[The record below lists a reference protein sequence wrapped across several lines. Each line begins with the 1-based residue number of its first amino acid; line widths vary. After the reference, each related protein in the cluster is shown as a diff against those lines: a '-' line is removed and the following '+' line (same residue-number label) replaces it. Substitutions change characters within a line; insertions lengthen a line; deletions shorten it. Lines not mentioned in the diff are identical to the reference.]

1 MADAAH
7 SPNDHGHD
15 DHGHGE
21 HPPHLAH
28 HFDTLHQQF
37 EAGKLGMWA
46 FIAQEVLFFSG
57 LFAAYAVYR
66 YNHPEV
72 FVYASHFLDT
82 SLGFIN
88 TCVLLFS
95 SLTMAWGVRCAQI
108 GDRKWLITFLWITIL
123 CGFAFMGIKYVEYK
137 AKWEH
142 NTLWGAGYHPNEE
155 AIEHAFSHGHG
166 KDHSDSHFTPPQEP
180 ANVRTF
186 FAVYFCLTGL
196 HGIHV
201 IVGIGF
207 LFWLLIRSY
216 RGDFSP
222 EYFAPV
228 DFVGLYWHVV
238 DLIWIFLF
246 PLLYLIH

>member
-7 SPNDHGHD
+7 SHD

-82 SLGFIN
+82 TLGAIN

-108 GDRKWLITFLWITIL
+108 GDRRWLIIFLWITIL

-137 AKWEH
+137 AKWTH
-142 NTLWGAGYHPNEE
+142 GTLWGEYYKPNEE
-155 AIEHAFSHGHG
+155 AIDHAFLHGQGGQHG
-166 KDHSDSHFTPPQEP
+166 NTQVTHAEPPPEP

-201 IVGIGF
+201 VVGIGF
-207 LFWLLIRSY
+207 LFWLLFRSY
-216 RGDFSP
+216 RGDFTP
-222 EYFAPV
+222 DYFAPV